1 MRRTVTAIFVAAIRY
16 RSWIDRHA
24 VVRIV
29 FRQTRGTRAN
39 SGALKL
45 QHW

>member
-1 MRRTVTAIFVAAIRY
+1 MRRTVTAIFVAAVQY

-24 VVRIV
+24 VVGIV
-29 FRQTRGTRAN
+29 SRQTRGTRAH